1 MLHMDTY
8 KQFHLIGLKVFVL
21 KGNLISSIT
30 SASLLQPLCEG
41 VLCVYPQPNP
51 LWTFSMCCHG
61 SYMQTPCEYHTGIVF
76 FYSLYKSIL
85 AT

>member
-1 MLHMDTY
+1 MLRMDTY

-51 LWTFSMCCHG
+51 LWTFSYVAMG
-61 SYMQTPCEYHTGIVF
+61 ATYRPLVRIVF
-76 FYSLYKSIL
+76 SINQSF